1 MKTKIEI
8 FRFNSKKDS
17 VPYFDLYKLNYKKNA
32 KVLDVLLDIFFNYDS
47 SISFDYCCKTGT
59 CGLCGVMVNK
69 KPILLCKEPIAQ
81 HMVIEPLC
89 NFKVIKDLIVD
100 RDHYKERLNSI
111 QLFLDKLSK
120 SNIKSKST
128 KIEIPF
134 TKELKYASRC
144 IECFCCLAVCPVY
157 TKNPQVFSGPAGLVQ
172 EALYFFNLKIQMN
185 RKSTLDINS
194 TDLCLECGQCSSVCP
209 VQANPLLL
217 IKKMKQ
223 RKKDLI

>member
-8 FRFNSKKDS
+8 FRFNPKKDP
-17 VPYFDLYKLNYKKNA
+17 VPYFDVYELNYKKNA
-32 KVLDVLLDIFFNYDS
+32 KILDVLLDIFFNYDS

-69 KPILLCKEPIAQ
+69 KSVLLCKESIAQ
-81 HMVIEPLC
+81 HIIIEPLF
-89 NFKVIKDLIVD
+89 NFKVAKDLIVD
-100 RDHYKERLNSI
+100 RDHYKERLKRI

-128 KIEIPF
+128 EIEIPF
-134 TKELKYASRC
+134 IKELKYASRC
-144 IECFCCLAVCPVY
+144 IECFCCLAACPVY
-157 TKNPQVFSGPAGLVQ
+157 GKNLQVFSGAAGLVR
-172 EALYFFNLKIQMN
+172 EALYFFNTKIQIN
-185 RKSTLDINS
+185 RKSTLDLNA
-194 TDLCLECGQCSSVCP
+194 TDLCLECGQCSYVCP

-223 RKKDLI
+223 TKKELI